1 MSKFYTHVACKG
13 GKILHRGWDDDG
25 RRIHES
31 VPFRPSLFVRDSKS
45 SDPPKYK
52 TINGMALREI
62 DFPNQYDMR
71 EFMDEYG
78 KYEGFTIYGEID
90 SQYQFI
96 AKEYRGDSEV
106 DYNPNHIRVMYIDIE
121 VESENGFASP
131 EDPTERVNVITIRMS
146 DGKGYTL
153 ALHDFDVSGV
163 KCFSFDDDERALLS
177 HFVDLWESL
186 DTDIVSGWNVNAFD
200 MPYLYNRITALLG
213 KKTAQKLSPW
223 NIVRDRKV
231 TDQNRTY
238 TVYEFT
244 GITILDYI
252 ELYKKFTFVKQESY
266 RLGFIASTELGED
279 KIAYDDIGTITDF
292 YRRDFQRFVEYNV
305 RDVDLVVGLENKLR
319 LIELALGLAYSSRT
333 NYGDVFTQVRMWD
346 SIIYNYL
353 LQRNTIIPPRK
364 KSDKDEQFEGAYVK
378 DPQVGQHD
386 WVVSFDLDSLY
397 PHLIMQ
403 YNISPETKTDKS
415 FLFLRG
421 NLNPDMILDNT
432 DKVED
437 QSRSASENGVSI
449 CANGVAF
456 TNEFRGFLPELMD
469 TMYEQRK
476 QFKKKMLELK
486 AFLKNNPDLSADE
499 VDEKKREIAKY
510 GNFQLVRKV
519 QLNSAYGALGNQY
532 CRYYDLEM
540 AEAITVS
547 GQLSA
552 RWIEKQLN
560 EFLNKVCET
569 VGVDYVIASDTDSV
583 YLRMSELVNKMSP
596 NKSQEKTVDFID
608 KSCKSIILPFIA
620 KKYDELAKRMNAYA
634 NKMSMKRESI
644 AAKGIWTA
652 KKRYALTVLKGEDD
666 VYMDTPELKITG
678 LEMVKSSTPAIVRK
692 RLKEAM
698 EIVMLKDES
707 NLRRFVQ
714 DFHAEFIRL
723 PADKVAFPRGC
734 NGLDTYGDYSS
745 IYKKATPIAPK
756 GALIY
761 NHWIRMKK
769 LGKKYPMIREGE
781 KIKYLYL
788 RMPNPI
794 NEKVISFVTSLPE
807 ELSLDKHIDYE
818 MQFEKSFVQPLTA
831 IVEIIGWKLEETS
844 SLEDLFV

>member
-1 MSKFYTHVACKG
+1 M
-13 GKILHRGWDDDG
+13 
-25 RRIHES
+25 
-31 VPFRPSLFVRDSKS
+31 
-45 SDPPKYK
+45 
-52 TINGMALREI
+52 
-62 DFPNQYDMR
+62 
-71 EFMDEYG
+71 
-78 KYEGFTIYGEID
+78 
-90 SQYQFI
+90 
-96 AKEYRGDSEV
+96 
-106 DYNPNHIRVMYIDIE
+106 
-121 VESENGFASP
+121 
-131 EDPTERVNVITIRMS
+131 
-146 DGKGYTL
+146 
-153 ALHDFDVSGV
+153 
-163 KCFSFDDDERALLS
+163 
-177 HFVDLWESL
+177 
-186 DTDIVSGWNVNAFD
+186 
-200 MPYLYNRITALLG
+200 
-213 KKTAQKLSPW
+213 
-223 NIVRDRKV
+223 
-231 TDQNRTY
+231 
-238 TVYEFT
+238 
-244 GITILDYI
+244 
-252 ELYKKFTFVKQESY
+252 
-266 RLGFIASTELGED
+266 GFIASIELGED

-292 YRRDFQRFVEYNV
+292 YRRDFQRFVEYNI

-353 LQRNTIIPPRK
+353 LQRDTIIPPRK
-364 KSDKDEQFEGAYVK
+364 RSDKDEQFEGAYVK

-403 YNISPETKTDKS
+403 YNISPETKTDK
-415 FLFLRG
+415 FVRG
-421 NLNPDMILDNT
+421 CVSPDMILDNT
-432 DKVED
+432 DKVKE
-437 QSRSASENGVSI
+437 QSRFAFENGVSL

-476 QFKKKMLELK
+476 QFKKKMLEVK
-486 AFLKNNPDLSADE
+486 AFLKNNSDLSENE
-499 VDEKKREIAKY
+499 VEEKKREIAKY

-569 VGVDYVIASDTDSV
+569 EGVDYVIASDTDSV
-583 YLRMSELVNKMSP
+583 YLRMSELVNKLSP
-596 NKSQEKTVDFID
+596 NKPQEKTVEFID

-652 KKRYALTVLKGEDD
+652 KKRYVLTVLKGEDD

-698 EIVMLKDES
+698 EIIMLKDEAS
-707 NLRRFVQ
+707 LRRFVQ
-714 DFHAEFIRL
+714 GFQDEFVRL

-745 IYKKATPIAPK
+745 IYKKATP
-756 GALIY
+756 
-761 NHWIRMKK
+761 
-769 LGKKYPMIREGE
+769 
-781 KIKYLYL
+781 
-788 RMPNPI
+788 
-794 NEKVISFVTSLPE
+794 
-807 ELSLDKHIDYE
+807 
-818 MQFEKSFVQPLTA
+818 LTA